1 MTFPYRLVAT
11 DLDGTLLRGDDTVS
25 QRTRDA
31 LAAATAAG
39 AAHIIVTGRAVPW
52 TRHILDDLGYEG
64 LAVCGQGAQVYHAG
78 EHRLLTSLTL
88 DRQLAGVALSKIEA
102 EVGPLAL
109 AASRDG
115 LDGEVLV
122 GAGYRLQEG
131 PLPVVAFED
140 PSELWSAP
148 LNKVYIQHPV
158 LDDDALAKVAR
169 ATVGSLVD
177 VVMAGPG
184 IVEILPLGLTKAT
197 GLSLAARRLGLR
209 AADTIA
215 FGDMP
220 NDIPMFGWAAH
231 GVAMANAHEELKAV
245 AHEIT
250 ASNEQDGIAVVL
262 EQLLQGRRAAV
273 LRRMRGSNARGVFG
287 PDHGLASRCLTTRP
301 ILREGAARADTRSK
315 RPPPDSCLRAAS
327 RSGRWLLRCLPGAA
341 LLGARRTRAHTLG
354 HRRAPLPVGGV
365 DRTGVRRLNYCAP
378 GGASVPLIFEAG
390 QHTVLRPPLDHDACS
405 CPSPRTTLRLKV
417 YVPRAA
423 ATPRNSSAR
432 CSWPRAVVIPPQV
445 ELRRG
450 RPAEVAWA

>member
-1 MTFPYRLVAT
+1 MSFPYRLIAT

-52 TRHILDDLGYEG
+52 TRHILDDLGYDG

-78 EHRLLTSLTL
+78 ERRLLTSLTL
-88 DRQLAGVALSKIEA
+88 DRQLAGLALSKIEA

-122 GAGYRLQEG
+122 GPGYRVQEG
-131 PLPVVAFED
+131 PLPVVPYED
-140 PSELWSAP
+140 PAELWSAP
-148 LNKVYIQHPV
+148 LNKVYIQHPE
-158 LDDDALAKVAR
+158 LDDDALAQTAR
-169 ATVGSLVD
+169 ATIGGLVD
-177 VVMAGPG
+177 VVMAGAG
-184 IVEILPLGLTKAT
+184 VVEILPLGLSKAT

-250 ASNEQDGIAVVL
+250 ASNDHDGIAVVL
-262 EQLLQGRRAAV
+262 EELL
-273 LRRMRGSNARGVFG
+273 AR
-287 PDHGLASRCLTTRP
+287 
-301 ILREGAARADTRSK
+301 
-315 RPPPDSCLRAAS
+315 
-327 RSGRWLLRCLPGAA
+327 
-341 LLGARRTRAHTLG
+341 
-354 HRRAPLPVGGV
+354 
-365 DRTGVRRLNYCAP
+365 
-378 GGASVPLIFEAG
+378 
-390 QHTVLRPPLDHDACS
+390 
-405 CPSPRTTLRLKV
+405 
-417 YVPRAA
+417 
-423 ATPRNSSAR
+423 
-432 CSWPRAVVIPPQV
+432 
-445 ELRRG
+445 
-450 RPAEVAWA
+450 